1 MRGEEHDSACLG
13 YAMSG
18 ITSACAEK
26 RPTPNRKIW
35 ILGNYLRMRGEEV
48 GYEHPGM
55 GRAELPPH
63 ARRRVGSINIRN
75 SFRGITS
82 ACAEK
87 RTAHTLTSKKPRN
100 YLRMRGEEWPSSLFS
115 SQFRELPPHAR
126 RRGRPPTG
134 KFGFWGITSAC
145 AEKSEVATLFDI
157 FEEELPPHAR
167 RRACFQPDFVSIPGI
182 TSACA
187 EKSPHRTTCQQERR
201 NYLRMRG
208 EEA

>member
-1 MRGEEHDSACLG
+1 M
-13 YAMSG
+13 
-18 ITSACAEK
+18 
-26 RPTPNRKIW
+26 
-35 ILGNYLRMRGEEV
+35 

-126 RRGRPPTG
+126 RRVHSIL
-134 KFGFWGITSAC
+134 FDVIDIGITSAC
-145 AEKSEVATLFDI
+145 AEKRTTPNRKIWILGNYLRMRG
-157 FEEELPPHAR
+157 EERGRHPIRHLR
-167 RRACFQPDFVSIPGI
+167 GGI

-187 EKSPHRTTCQQERR
+187 EKRSGLARV
-201 NYLRMRG
+201 
-208 EEA
+208 